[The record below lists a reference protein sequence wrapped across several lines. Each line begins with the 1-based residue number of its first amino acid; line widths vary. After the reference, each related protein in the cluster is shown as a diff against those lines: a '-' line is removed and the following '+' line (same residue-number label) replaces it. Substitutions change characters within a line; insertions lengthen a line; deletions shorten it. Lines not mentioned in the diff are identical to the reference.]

1 MSHESAVAT
10 APLTFAGN
18 SIRSSPFEAGLL
30 AVASAANFGIVGQ
43 GRLQIFHLVEK
54 EDGTLLLDPVV
65 HFETNDGL
73 YDCAWSEQQP
83 NLCVSASGD
92 GILRLH
98 SLTEGPRPVAAHAEH
113 TAEASGVSWNTHDKH
128 FFASC
133 SWDCTIK
140 LWSSERSASLLTLG
154 GHAAAVHEVA
164 GSPHHPSQLLSASAD
179 GSSRLWD
186 AKAGPHPIAEVTT
199 GAEILSVDWSKYDRF
214 LFATAATDR
223 LVCVW
228 DMRSLA
234 QPLLILAGHEA
245 AVASARW
252 CPHTPSLLLSASFD
266 TCAALWDTAQPI
278 QPLIRRF
285 AHHRDLLHTAEF
297 SLFQEGLLVS
307 CGWDNTL
314 VAWRLAG
321 QG

>member
-1 MSHESAVAT
+1 MAMAT

-18 SIRSSPFEAGLL
+18 SIRFNPFEAGLL

-43 GRLQIFHLVEK
+43 GRLQIFHLVEN
-54 EDGTLLLDPVV
+54 EDGTLLLDNVL
-65 HFETNDGL
+65 HFETSEGL

-83 NLCVSASGD
+83 MLCVSACGD

-98 SLTEGPRPVAAHAEH
+98 SLTEGPRTVAALSEH
-113 TAEASGVSWNTHDKH
+113 TAEASGASWNLVDKH
-128 FFASC
+128 TFASC

-140 LWSSERSASLLTLG
+140 LWNSERSASLITLI

-164 GSPHHPSQLLSASAD
+164 WSPHHPGQLLSASAD
-179 GSSRLWD
+179 GSARLWD
-186 AKAGPHPIAEVTT
+186 AKAGTDPIAEAAT
-199 GAEILSVDWSKYDRF
+199 GSEILAVDWSKYDCF

-228 DMRSLA
+228 DVRSLA
-234 QPLLILAGHEA
+234 QPLLVLAGHDS
-245 AVASARW
+245 AVSSARW
-252 CPHTPSLLLSASFD
+252 CPHTPSLLQSASFD
-266 TCAALWDTAQPI
+266 TCTSLWDTAQPG

-285 AHHRDLLHTAEF
+285 AHHTDLVHAAEF
-297 SLFQEGLLVS
+297 SLFQVGLFVS

-314 VAWRLAG
+314 VAGRLAG
-321 QG
+321 QGRQR